1 MKESELRIRFESDLR
16 EAFLSNCKREGLT
29 AAQVRRTFMRSYV
42 EQKFGG
48 VQPDLWRNRDVTSQ
62 LDTERI

>member
-1 MKESELRIRFESDLR
+1 
-16 EAFLSNCKREGLT
+16 
-29 AAQVRRTFMRSYV
+29 MRSYV